1 MVSQTEQLLLA
12 LMIGVIM
19 LGMGASLTWRD
30 FRRAFK
36 RPQAI
41 LIGFASQYGLMPL
54 IGFLLAVTL
63 NLPPALAIGLILIA
77 SMPGGSTS
85 NIFTYFSK
93 GDLALS
99 VSMTTFST
107 LAAFVMTP
115 LAIFLYGSRFITS
128 EISVGMGSVISGLVV
143 MLIPVLIGMFIRR
156 RNANVGAVL
165 EMMGGIL
172 GIVII
177 LALIALWVPR
187 NAGLLAE
194 TSWQVYLAAIGI
206 GAFGFL
212 FGFSTSFFAR
222 LGLRRAATISL
233 ETGIQNGPLALSIVL
248 LSFSGPIA
256 DQIVFIPVLYSLF
269 IVIISSIVTI
279 FYRRMNERL
288 EQRSVTLL

>member
-1 MVSQTEQLLLA
+1 MVSPTEQALLA

-19 LGMGASLTWRD
+19 LGMGSSLTWRD

-41 LIGFASQYGLMPL
+41 LIGFASQYVLMPL

-63 NLPPALAIGLILIA
+63 NLPPALAVGLILIA

-99 VSMTTFST
+99 VTMTTFST
-107 LAAFVMTP
+107 LAAFVMAP
-115 LAIFLYGSRFITS
+115 LSILIYASRFMTS

-143 MLIPVLIGMFIRR
+143 MLIPVLIGMSIRR
-156 RNANVGAVL
+156 RNANVGAVFEL
-165 EMMGGIL
+165 IGGIL
-172 GIVII
+172 GVVII

-187 NAGLLAE
+187 NAGLLA
-194 TSWQVYLAAIGI
+194 TTPWQVYFASISI
-206 GAFGFL
+206 GALGFL
-212 FGFSTSFFAR
+212 FGFGTSMLSG
-222 LGLRRAATISL
+222 LGFRRAATVSL

-248 LSFSGPIA
+248 LSFTGTIA
-256 DQIVFIPVLYSLF
+256 NEIVLIPVLYSLF
-269 IVIISSIVTI
+269 IVIISSFVTI
-279 FYRRMNERL
+279 FYRRMNDRL
-288 EQRSVTLL
+288 QQRTVALL

>member
-19 LGMGASLTWRD
+19 LGMGSSLTWRD

-41 LIGFASQYGLMPL
+41 LIGFASQYVLMPL
-54 IGFLLAVTL
+54 IGFLLAITL
-63 NLPPALAIGLILIA
+63 QLPPALAVGLILIA

-99 VSMTTFST
+99 VTMTTFST

-115 LAIFLYGSRFITS
+115 LAIFLYASRFMTS

-143 MLIPVLIGMFIRR
+143 MLIPVLIGMAVRR
-156 RNANVGAVL
+156 RNANVGAVFEL
-165 EMMGGIL
+165 IGGIL
-172 GIVII
+172 GVVII

-187 NAGLLAE
+187 NAGLLA
-194 TSWQVYLAAIGI
+194 TTPWQVYFAAVGI
-206 GAFGFL
+206 GALGFV
-212 FGFSTSFFAR
+212 FGFSTAMLTG
-222 LGLRRAATISL
+222 LGFRRAATVSL
-233 ETGIQNGPLALSIVL
+233 ETGIQNGPLALSVVL
-248 LSFSGPIA
+248 LSFAG
-256 DQIVFIPVLYSLF
+256 DLQNQIVLIPVLYSLF
-269 IVIISSIVTI
+269 IVILASLVTMV
-279 FYRRMNERL
+279 YRRQNELRQ
-288 EQRSVTLL
+288 QRAVTLL

>member
-19 LGMGASLTWRD
+19 LGMGSSLTWRD

-41 LIGFASQYGLMPL
+41 LIGFASQYVLMPL
-54 IGFLLAVTL
+54 IGFLLAVL
-63 NLPPALAIGLILIA
+63 LQLPPALAVGLILIA

-99 VSMTTFST
+99 VTMTTFST

-115 LAIFLYGSRFITS
+115 LAIFLYATRFMTS
-128 EISVGMGSVISGLVV
+128 EISVGMSSVMTGLVV
-143 MLIPVLIGMFIRR
+143 MLIPVLIGMTIRR

-165 EMMGGIL
+165 ELIGGIL
-172 GIVII
+172 GVVII

-187 NAGLLAE
+187 NAGLLA
-194 TSWQVYLAAIGI
+194 TTPWQVYVAATAIG
-206 GAFGFL
+206 ALGFL
-212 FGFSTSFFAR
+212 FGFITSILSG
-222 LGLRRAATISL
+222 LGFRRAATVSL

-248 LSFSGPIA
+248 LSFTGA
-256 DQIVFIPVLYSLF
+256 LANEIVLIPVLYSLF
-269 IVIISSIVTI
+269 IVILSSLITLV
-279 FYRRMNERL
+279 YRRQNELRQ
-288 EQRSVTLL
+288 QRTLALL

>member
-1 MVSQTEQLLLA
+1 MVSPTEQALLA

-19 LGMGASLTWRD
+19 LGMGSSLTWRD

-41 LIGFASQYGLMPL
+41 LIGFASQYVLMPL

-63 NLPPALAIGLILIA
+63 NLPPALAVGLILIA

-99 VSMTTFST
+99 VTMTTFST
-107 LAAFVMTP
+107 LAAFVMAP
-115 LAIFLYGSRFITS
+115 LSILIYASRFMTS

-143 MLIPVLIGMFIRR
+143 MLIPVLIGMTIRR
-156 RNANVGAVL
+156 RNANVGAVFEL
-165 EMMGGIL
+165 IGGIL
-172 GIVII
+172 GVVII

-187 NAGLLAE
+187 NAGLLA
-194 TSWQVYLAAIGI
+194 TTPWQVYFASISI
-206 GAFGFL
+206 GALGFL
-212 FGFSTSFFAR
+212 FGFGTSMLSG
-222 LGLRRAATISL
+222 LGFRRAATVSL

-248 LSFSGPIA
+248 LSFTGTIA
-256 DQIVFIPVLYSLF
+256 NEIVLIPVLYSLF
-269 IVIISSIVTI
+269 IVIISSFVTI

-288 EQRSVTLL
+288 QQRTVALL

>member
-41 LIGFASQYGLMPL
+41 LIGFASQYGFMPL
-54 IGFLLAVTL
+54 IGFTLAIVL
-63 NLPPALAIGLILIA
+63 NLPPALAIGLILIS

-115 LAIFLYGSRFITS
+115 LSLFIYGSRFITE

-172 GIVII
+172 GVVII

-187 NAGLLAE
+187 NAPLLAE
-194 TSWQVYLAAIGI
+194 TSWQVYIAAIGI

-212 FGFSTSFFAR
+212 FGFLASISAR
-222 LGLRRAATISL
+222 LGLRRSATISL

-248 LSFSGPIA
+248 LSFSGSIA

-269 IVIISSIVTI
+269 IVIISSLITI

-288 EQRSVTLL
+288 EQRAVTLL

>member
-19 LGMGASLTWRD
+19 LGMGSSLTWRD

-41 LIGFASQYGLMPL
+41 MIGFASQYVLMPL
-54 IGFLLAVTL
+54 IGFLLAIVL
-63 NLPPALAIGLILIA
+63 QLPPPLAVGLILIA

-99 VSMTTFST
+99 VTMTTFST

-115 LAIFLYGSRFITS
+115 LALFLYASRFMTS
-128 EISVGMGSVISGLVV
+128 EISVGMGSVISGLFV
-143 MLIPVLIGMFIRR
+143 MLIPVIIGMFIRR

-165 EMMGGIL
+165 ELIGGIM
-172 GIVII
+172 GVVII
-177 LALIALWVPR
+177 LVLILSWVPR
-187 NAGLLAE
+187 NAGLLA
-194 TSWQVYLAAIGI
+194 TTPWQVYVAAAGI
-206 GAFGFL
+206 GAVGFFFGL
-212 FGFSTSFFAR
+212 TTATLSKLGF
-222 LGLRRAATISL
+222 RRSATVSL

-248 LSFSGPIA
+248 LSFTGAIA
-256 DQIVFIPVLYSLF
+256 NEIVLIPVLYSLF
-269 IVIISSIVTI
+269 IVIISSGVTMI
-279 FYRRMNERL
+279 YRRINDQL
-288 EQRSVTLL
+288 QQRAVALL

>member
-19 LGMGASLTWRD
+19 LGMGSSLTWRD

-41 LIGFASQYGLMPL
+41 LIGFASQYVLMPL
-54 IGFLLAVTL
+54 IGFLLALTL
-63 NLPPALAIGLILIA
+63 QLPPPLAVGLILIA

-99 VSMTTFST
+99 VTMTTFST

-115 LAIFLYGSRFITS
+115 LAIFLYASRFMTS

-143 MLIPVLIGMFIRR
+143 MLIPVLIGMAVRR
-156 RNANVGAVL
+156 RNANVGAVFEL
-165 EMMGGIL
+165 IGGIL
-172 GIVII
+172 GVVII

-187 NAGLLAE
+187 NAGLLA
-194 TSWQVYLAAIGI
+194 TTPWQVYLASVGI
-206 GAFGFL
+206 GALGFGF
-212 FGFSTSFFAR
+212 GFVTATLTG
-222 LGLRRAATISL
+222 LGFRRAATVSL

-248 LSFSGPIA
+248 LSFAG
-256 DQIVFIPVLYSLF
+256 DLQNQIVLIPVLYSLF
-269 IVIISSIVTI
+269 IVIISSLVTVL
-279 FYRRMNERL
+279 YRRQNELRQ
-288 EQRSVTLL
+288 QRAVTLL

>member
-41 LIGFASQYGLMPL
+41 LIGFASQYGFMPL
-54 IGFLLAVTL
+54 IGFTLAIVL

-115 LAIFLYGSRFITS
+115 LSLFIYGSRFITE
-128 EISVGMGSVISGLVV
+128 EISVGMSSVISGLVV

-172 GIVII
+172 GVVII

-187 NAGLLAE
+187 NAPLLAE
-194 TSWQVYLAAIGI
+194 TSWQVYIAAIGI

-212 FGFSTSFFAR
+212 FGFLASYFSR
-222 LGLRRAATISL
+222 LGLRRSATISL

-269 IVIISSIVTI
+269 IVIISSLITI

-288 EQRSVTLL
+288 EQRAVTLL

>member
-1 MVSQTEQLLLA
+1 VVSQTEQLLLA

-115 LAIFLYGSRFITS
+115 LAIFVYGSRFITS

-172 GIVII
+172 GVVII

-212 FGFSTSFFAR
+212 FGFITSFFAR

-269 IVIISSIVTI
+269 IVIISSLVTI

>member
-19 LGMGASLTWRD
+19 LGMGSSLTWRD

-41 LIGFASQYGLMPL
+41 LIGFASQYLLMPL
-54 IGFLLAVTL
+54 IGFLLALTL
-63 NLPPALAIGLILIA
+63 QLPPALAVGLILIA

-99 VSMTTFST
+99 VTMTTFST

-115 LAIFLYGSRFITS
+115 LAIFLYAARFMTS

-143 MLIPVLIGMFIRR
+143 MLIPVLIGMAVRR
-156 RNANVGAVL
+156 RNANVGAVFEL
-165 EMMGGIL
+165 IGGIL
-172 GIVII
+172 GVVII

-187 NAGLLAE
+187 NAGLLA
-194 TSWQVYLAAIGI
+194 TTPWQVYFAAIGI
-206 GAFGFL
+206 GALGFL
-212 FGFSTSFFAR
+212 FGFTTAMLSG
-222 LGLRRAATISL
+222 LGFRRAATVSL
-233 ETGIQNGPLALSIVL
+233 ETGIQNGPLALSVVL
-248 LSFSGPIA
+248 LSFTGELA
-256 DQIVFIPVLYSLF
+256 NEIVLIPVLYSLF
-269 IVIISSIVTI
+269 IVILSSLVTVV
-279 FYRRMNERL
+279 YRRQNELRQ
-288 EQRSVTLL
+288 QRAVTLL

>member
-19 LGMGASLTWRD
+19 LGMGSSLTWRD

-41 LIGFASQYGLMPL
+41 LIGFASQYVLMPL
-54 IGFLLAVTL
+54 IGFLLAITL
-63 NLPPALAIGLILIA
+63 QLPPALAVGLILIA

-99 VSMTTFST
+99 VTMTTFST

-115 LAIFLYGSRFITS
+115 LAIFLYASRFMTS
-128 EISVGMGSVISGLVV
+128 AISVGMGSVISGLVV
-143 MLIPVLIGMFIRR
+143 MLIPVLIGMAVRR
-156 RNANVGAVL
+156 RNANVGAVFEL
-165 EMMGGIL
+165 IGGIL
-172 GIVII
+172 GVVII

-187 NAGLLAE
+187 NAGLLA
-194 TSWQVYLAAIGI
+194 TTPWQVYLAAIGI
-206 GAFGFL
+206 GALGFGF
-212 FGFSTSFFAR
+212 GFITATLSG
-222 LGLRRAATISL
+222 LGFRRAATISL

-248 LSFSGPIA
+248 LSFTGDLA
-256 DQIVFIPVLYSLF
+256 NEIVLIPVLYSLF
-269 IVIISSIVTI
+269 IVILSSMVTVV
-279 FYRRMNERL
+279 YRRQNELRQ
-288 EQRSVTLL
+288 QRAVALL

>member
-41 LIGFASQYGLMPL
+41 LIGFASQYGFMPL
-54 IGFLLAVTL
+54 IGFTLAIVL

-115 LAIFLYGSRFITS
+115 LALFIYGSRFITE

-172 GIVII
+172 GVVII

-187 NAGLLAE
+187 NAPLLAE
-194 TSWQVYLAAIGI
+194 TSWQVYIAAIGI

-212 FGFSTSFFAR
+212 FGFLASYFSR
-222 LGLRRAATISL
+222 LGLRRSATISL

-269 IVIISSIVTI
+269 IVIISSLITI

-288 EQRSVTLL
+288 EQRAVTLL

>member
-41 LIGFASQYGLMPL
+41 LIGFASQYGFMPL
-54 IGFLLAVTL
+54 IGFTLAIVL
-63 NLPPALAIGLILIA
+63 NLPPALAIGLILIS

-115 LAIFLYGSRFITS
+115 LSLFIYGSRFITE
-128 EISVGMGSVISGLVV
+128 EISVGMSSVISGLVV

-172 GIVII
+172 GVVII

-187 NAGLLAE
+187 NAPLLAE
-194 TSWQVYLAAIGI
+194 TSWQVYIAAIGI

-212 FGFSTSFFAR
+212 FGFLASYFSR
-222 LGLRRAATISL
+222 LGLRRSATISL

-248 LSFSGPIA
+248 LSFSGSIA

-269 IVIISSIVTI
+269 IVIISSLITI

-288 EQRSVTLL
+288 EQRAVTLL